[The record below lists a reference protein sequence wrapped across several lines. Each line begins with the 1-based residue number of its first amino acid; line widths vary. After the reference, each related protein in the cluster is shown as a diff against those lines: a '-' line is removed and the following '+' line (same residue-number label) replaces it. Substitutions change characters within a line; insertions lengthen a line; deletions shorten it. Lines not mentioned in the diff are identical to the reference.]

1 MASMTLDGNDSVQL
15 LESVVYLVA
24 TGKFTRDDDQTLRFK
39 VSDLEES
46 VAALRIFVEPNKNDL
61 VIKAVV

>member
-1 MASMTLDGNDSVQL
+1 MASMRLDDRDSISF
-15 LESVVYLVA
+15 LEAVVYLVA
-24 TGKFTRDDDQTLRFK
+24 TQKFTRDDDQTLRFK
-39 VSDLEES
+39 MSDLEES